1 MKENLDKTIQEM
13 TVEEK
18 AGLCSGADFWH
29 TKAVEREGVPQ
40 VVFSDGPYGVRKVV
54 PSADGSGD
62 ETVKAVCMP
71 AGCAGAASFD
81 RDVMNRLGKTLGR
94 ECRAENVDVILGP
107 AVNIKRSPLGGRNF
121 EYLSEDPY
129 LTGELGA
136 AYVKGVQSTGTGT
149 SVKHFAANS
158 QETQRVFAS
167 SNVDE
172 RTLREIYLAAFEKI
186 VKQAKPWTIMCS
198 YNRLNGI
205 FASENSWLLT
215 DVLRKEWGYDGAV
228 ISDWGAVSDR
238 VKGLAAGLDIEMP
251 GSKPENDQRIAA
263 AVRDGSLD
271 PAVLDRAAER
281 VLQLVQKAQQGRA
294 QYLAENAR
302 NITAAK
308 DAESEASKAVT
319 AAQDVESGA
328 QNIIKAQ
335 EADTAVKAAQTDTG
349 RDSILKML
357 KEDHKT
363 AVELA
368 EQCMVLLKNE
378 EDVLPLRKKEKVL
391 FVGGFAEDVRY
402 QGGGSSHVNAYKV
415 NSVTQLLEKDYP
427 NADYIRGFEAQ
438 DTIRDKKMFRKTL
451 KKAEKADKVVVFAG
465 LPEVMESEGY
475 DRQDLSLP
483 NVQNDLIRKLTEAGH
498 RVIVVLSNGSPVVM
512 PWAGKVRGILEA
524 YLAGEGFAEAV
535 LDILYGKACP
545 CGHLPETFPLRLE
558 DTPCYLTYP
567 GKNYKSDYS
576 EGVFVGYRYYD
587 KRRMEVLFPFGHGL
601 SYTKFSLS
609 NMCVSDDHMTPDTG
623 ITVSVDVTNIGRMA
637 GKEVLQLYI
646 SDETGAET
654 RPVSELK
661 GFGSVMLQPGETG
674 TITFSLD
681 FRSFAFWDTAS
692 HAWRADNGSYRL
704 LIGESSRDIRMWK
717 TVYMTGS
724 KEYMPPIDRNIL
736 IGDLFR
742 KPQLRRIFQERMQKE
757 YDSFV
762 SQDPALETMQSR
774 MMKEMPLRMFADMLH
789 IPDERI
795 DSLIEELKSAPEEPS
810 ETSAQLHEKAEM
822 EAYSEKGRIK
832 AAKKKKKKHAEE
844 DGKKKHGEEDEK
856 KKHGEEDEKKKSE

>member
-1 MKENLDKTIQEM
+1 MEENLEKTVQDM

-18 AGLCSGADFWH
+18 AGLCSGADFWR

-40 VVFSDGPYGVRKVV
+40 VTFSDGPHGVRKVV

-62 ETVKAVCMP
+62 ETVKSVCMP

-94 ECRAENVDVILGP
+94 ECRAENVDVLLGP
-107 AVNIKRSPLGGRNF
+107 AINIKRSPLCGRNF

-129 LTGELGA
+129 LTGELAA

-172 RTLREIYLAAFEKI
+172 RTLREIYLAAFEKV
-186 VKQAKPWTIMCS
+186 VKQADPWTIMCS

-215 DVLRKEWGYDGAV
+215 DVLRREWGYDGAV
-228 ISDWGAVSDR
+228 ISDWGAVSNR

-251 GSKPENDQRIAA
+251 GGKPENDRRIAA

-281 VLQLVQKAQQGRA
+281 ILHLVQKAQQGRVLYEAESAQNPAEA
-294 QYLAENAR
+294 QY
-302 NITAAK
+302 
-308 DAESEASKAVT
+308 
-319 AAQDVESGA
+319 
-328 QNIIKAQ
+328 
-335 EADTAVKAAQTDTG
+335 TG
-349 RDSILKML
+349 DQLL
-357 KEDHKT
+357 KEDHAT

-391 FVGGFAEDVRY
+391 FVGGFAENVRY
-402 QGGGSSHVNAYKV
+402 QGGGSSHTNAYKV
-415 NSVTQLLEKDYP
+415 QSVTQLLQEDYP
-427 NADYIRGFEAQ
+427 NAEYISGFGTE
-438 DTIRDKKMFRKTL
+438 DTVRDKKMFRKVL
-451 KKAEKADKVVVFAG
+451 KKAQKADKVVVFAG
-465 LPEVMESEGY
+465 LPQSIESEGY

-483 NVQNDLIRKLTEAGH
+483 NVQNDLICRLTEAGF
-498 RVIVVLSNGSPVVM
+498 RVIVVLSNGSPVTM
-512 PWAGKVRGILEA
+512 PWNGKVSGILEA

-535 LDILYGKACP
+535 LNILYGKKCP

-576 EGVFVGYRYYD
+576 EGIFVGYRYYD
-587 KRRMEVLFPFGHGL
+587 KRKMQVLYPFGYGL

-609 NMCVSDDHMTPDTG
+609 NMCVSEDHMTPDTG
-623 ITVSVDVTNIGRMA
+623 ITVSVDITNIGRMA
-637 GKEVLQLYI
+637 GKEVLQLYV
-646 SDETGAET
+646 SDETGVET

-661 GFGSVMLQPGETG
+661 GFGSVMLEPGETG

-681 FRSFAFWDTAS
+681 FRSFAFWDSTA
-692 HAWRADNGSYRL
+692 HTWRADNGRYRL

-724 KEYMPPIDRNIL
+724 KEYMPPLDRDIL
-736 IGDLFR
+736 IGDLFK
-742 KPQLRRIFQERMQKE
+742 KPAYRRIFLQRMQKE
-757 YDSFV
+757 YDQFV
-762 SQDPALETMQSR
+762 SQDPALEAMQSR
-774 MMKEMPLRMFADMLH
+774 MMQEMPLRMFADMVH
-789 IPDERI
+789 MPDERI
-795 DSLIEELKSAPEEPS
+795 DSLIEEMKNAPDESS
-810 ETSAQLHEKAEM
+810 ETGTEPPKKPEM
-822 EAYSEKGRIK
+822 DTGFVKSRAGSTD
-832 AAKKKKKKHAEE
+832 KKKKSKHAEE
-844 DGKKKHGEEDEK
+844 EKKSKHADEVKKSKHGEENK
-856 KKHGEEDEKKKSE
+856 KSKHSEEDKKKKSE